1 MLGQALRKLVA
12 VLLVVVCPS
21 SLLMAERPSAMLYA
35 TGTVTLN
42 GMPAAK
48 SMSVFAGDRI
58 DTADASVVSV
68 NRSGFS
74 LVVDPNSSVEYQ
86 SNGFTIL
93 KGKASARTSN
103 GMSAHAGPLSMIPK
117 GNSAL
122 FDVIDD
128 GKTVLVASREG
139 TLTLTDGMETATLEP
154 GYTAKMSL
162 DPQDQGPKPAATT
175 RGDENRRKKGLIILI
190 VASAVGT
197 AAVVCSLECGG
208 GGPTP
213 VSPVTP

>member
-1 MLGQALRKLVA
+1 MLEQALRKLVA
-12 VLLVVVCPS
+12 VLLVVVCPTK
-21 SLLMAERPSAMLYA
+21 LLMAERPSAMLYA

-68 NRSGFS
+68 NSSGFS

-93 KGKASARTSN
+93 KGKASAKTSN

-122 FDVIDD
+122 FDVSDD
-128 GKTVLVASREG
+128 GKIVLVASREG
-139 TLTLTDGMETATLEP
+139 TLTLTDGIETATLEP
-154 GYTAKMSL
+154 GYTAKVSL

-175 RGDENRRKKGLIILI
+175 RGDENRKKKGLIILI
-190 VASAVGT
+190 VASAVGA
-197 AAVVCSLECGG
+197 AAVVCDLECGG